1 MSVAFEPRGLPTRLS
16 WVGGIIVNLIRLCF
30 LVSVLAFAAQN
41 ASAITLNEL
50 IQSATEKSET
60 LQAADRTIQAIENE
74 IRGRDLVLSP
84 RFDAEASSIR
94 EAKASLL
101 PINRYRSQLLT
112 ASLTKLFETGT
123 TLSAVVA
130 NEISDNSTFGQRDI
144 GTWEFRIAQSFWRD
158 GFGRA
163 TKYRHQGE
171 ANELRSR
178 TLTALHQKQ
187 TFLVEL
193 EAAYWDLIL
202 ARRQQSIQKS
212 NLQKS
217 ESVTEW
223 TKNRVRRSTA
233 EQTDLIQAEA
243 LVSSRQLDLHS
254 LNNTILTLENR
265 IRQLV
270 PGLTP
275 ESWSVDLKEIET
287 ARAIDTLITGT
298 GASEPVRLDSL
309 SANFRAKQAT
319 AEAARV
325 DQLLKPRL
333 DAYASYGQSGADSSF
348 DKAWEN
354 STDPQ
359 FQTSKFGVQFSVE
372 LDWSLRD
379 SQRQAASQN
388 ASARDLEARAQMR
401 LSQIGWADLQRQIA
415 DLKLQVEEATR
426 LDSLNQNKVEAERGR
441 YRLGRTTAFQLI
453 TFEIDASNSQLTLS
467 RILAD
472 LRKAESRARVFTRMQ
487 QDGV

>member
-1 MSVAFEPRGLPTRLS
+1 MT
-16 WVGGIIVNLIRLCF
+16 LIRLWSAF
-30 LVSVLAFAAQN
+30 ISAVVFSVLISSR

-50 IQSATEKSET
+50 IQTATEKSET
-60 LQAADRTIQAIENE
+60 LQAADKTIQAAEAE

-84 RFDAEASSIR
+84 RFDSEVSSIR

-112 ASLTKLFETGT
+112 ASLSKLFETGT
-123 TLSAVVA
+123 TLTAA
-130 NEISDNSTFGQRDI
+130 IGNEISDNSTFGLRDI

-163 TKYRHQGE
+163 TKYRHEGE
-171 ANELRSR
+171 ANELRTR
-178 TLTALHQKQ
+178 TLTATYQKQ
-187 TFLVEL
+187 TFLVDL

-202 ARRQQSIQKS
+202 ARRQQDIQKS

-217 ESVTEW
+217 EAVSEW

-270 PGLTP
+270 PGLAP
-275 ESWSVDLKEIET
+275 ESWTVDLKELET
-287 ARAIDTLITGT
+287 ARSIDTLISGT
-298 GASEPVRLDSL
+298 GSNDPVRLDSL
-309 SANFRAKQAT
+309 SANFRAKQAS
-319 AEAARV
+319 AEASRV
-325 DQLLKPRL
+325 DQMLKPRL
-333 DAYASYGQSGADSSF
+333 DAYASYGQSGADSGF
-348 DKAWEN
+348 GKAWEN

-359 FQTSKFGVQFSVE
+359 FQTSKVGVQFSVE
-372 LDWSLRD
+372 LDWTLRD
-379 SQRQAASQN
+379 SQRQAASQTAN
-388 ASARDLEARAQMR
+388 ARDLEARAQQR

-415 DLKLQVEEATR
+415 DLKLQVEEATK
-426 LDSLNQNKVEAERGR
+426 LDSLNQRKVEAERGR
-441 YRLGRTTAFQLI
+441 YKLGRTTAFQLI

-472 LRKAESRARVFTRMQ
+472 LRKAESRARIFTRLQ